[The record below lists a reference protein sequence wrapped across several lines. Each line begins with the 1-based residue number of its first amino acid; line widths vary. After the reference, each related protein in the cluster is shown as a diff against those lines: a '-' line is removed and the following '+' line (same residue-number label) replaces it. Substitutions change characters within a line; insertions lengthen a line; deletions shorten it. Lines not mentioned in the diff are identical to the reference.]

1 MTDLAQLEMR
11 IHNSNNKLSRLRGYV
26 KTLDKEVIHSL
37 RGDVASLKD
46 RIKELELQLKLF
58 LDATQ

>member
-11 IHNSNNKLSRLRGYV
+11 IHSSNNKLSKLRGYV